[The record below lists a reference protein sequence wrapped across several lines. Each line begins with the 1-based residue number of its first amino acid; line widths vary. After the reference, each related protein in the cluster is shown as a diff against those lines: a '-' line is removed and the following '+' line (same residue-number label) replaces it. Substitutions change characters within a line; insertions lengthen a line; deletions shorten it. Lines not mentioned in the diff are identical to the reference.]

1 MSTISYS
8 YTISLEGNDMQA
20 KAARSL
26 KAGDALCL
34 DRITDELDT
43 YEIVVS
49 TPDGKQ
55 LDMLTYAESVAL
67 APFID
72 DGSVKVVSAQVV
84 QVTAKDGASRAKDM
98 TYITLCVEYEYDETA
113 VEPFTSGYDI
123 NGFMPNDDTMLALCI
138 YRLLDYNEDIITQTH
153 LNRYEFEVD
162 MDDDTKQFFD
172 ISWNDDED
180 YMFSCEILFN
190 ETFTKCKVRSKITSD
205 SNEFALETDA
215 DMAQTIL
222 TFVNHLRIFN
232 DEKPLTDC
240 EVEL

>member
-1 MSTISYS
+1 MNTTVYT
-8 YTISLEGNDMQA
+8 YTISLEGNDMEA

-43 YEIVVS
+43 FEIVVS
-49 TPDGKQ
+49 TCDGKQ

-72 DGSVKVVSAQVV
+72 DGSVKIVSATVENV
-84 QVTAKDGASRAKDM
+84 STKDGVSRAKDV
-98 TYITLCVEYEYDETA
+98 TYITFKVEYEYDENA

-123 NGFMPNDDTMLALCI
+123 SGFMPTDDTMLALCI

-172 ISWNDDED
+172 VEWDEDED
-180 YMFSCEILFN
+180 YMFCCEILFN
-190 ETFTKCKVRSKITSD
+190 ETFTKCKVRSKIISD
-205 SNEFALETDA
+205 SGETAVETD
-215 DMAQTIL
+215 DEMAQTML

-240 EVEL
+240 EAEL